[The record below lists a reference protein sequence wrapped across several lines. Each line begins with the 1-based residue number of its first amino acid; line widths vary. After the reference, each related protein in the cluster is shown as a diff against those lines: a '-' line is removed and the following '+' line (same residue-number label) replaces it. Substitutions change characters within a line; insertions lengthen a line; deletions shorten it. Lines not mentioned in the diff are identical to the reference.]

1 MKLKVLLIIF
11 LLTLA
16 GHSYS
21 YTAELPAVA
30 ILNIEA
36 RAVNQTDAVLATD
49 FIGEA
54 LVKSGKFIVIERE
67 NMEKILQEQKFQLS
81 GCTTEECAVKAGK
94 LLNVQQ
100 MLLGS
105 LNRTGDKYYISL
117 RLINVEEG
125 TIAAAETQEYN
136 QTTELKKAVEMITD
150 RLTGNNIQELKVE
163 KTMSPE
169 VKAAMSGM
177 INNLNDKKKYY
188 HKEIRTSWIVTGLGI
203 LLGINGAIWFE
214 GSDRLMFGV
223 LGGCLAV
230 AGGVSLGKNYSLI
243 HSINQD
249 INALTLRINLSF

>member
-1 MKLKVLLIIF
+1 MKLKTLVIIF

-16 GHSYS
+16 GQGYSYS
-21 YTAELPAVA
+21 ALPAVA
-30 ILNIEA
+30 ILNIEE
-36 RAVNQTDAVLATD
+36 RAVNQTDAVLAMD
-49 FIGEA
+49 FIREA

-67 NMEKILQEQKFQLS
+67 NMEKILEEQKFQLS
-81 GCTTEECAVKAGK
+81 GCTTEDCAVKAGK

-125 TIAAAETQEYN
+125 TIAAAETQEYE
-136 QTTELKKAVEMITD
+136 QATGLKKAVEMITD

-188 HKEIRTSWIVTGLGI
+188 HKEVHTSWIVTGLGI

-249 INALTLRINLSF
+249 INALTLRINLFF